1 MKKNDGKREMVE
13 EHGRG
18 ETVGLVGGWWEGL
31 EGFYSTYVADD
42 GSCRM

>member
-18 ETVGLVGGWWEGL
+18 ETVGLVGERGRGSGRIPEA
-31 EGFYSTYVADD
+31 VAE
-42 GSCRM
+42 RWRL